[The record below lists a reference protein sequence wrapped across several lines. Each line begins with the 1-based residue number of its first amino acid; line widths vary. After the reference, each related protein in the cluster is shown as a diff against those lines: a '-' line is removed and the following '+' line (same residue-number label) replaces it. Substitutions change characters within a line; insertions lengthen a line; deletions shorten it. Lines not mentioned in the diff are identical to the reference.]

1 MFLALFLNV
10 LAEIRSSIWKEM
22 YLILKAND
30 LFPLYNMMEVNWV
43 QQIFKKKVK
52 WASSSFKLRAAWRD

>member
-1 MFLALFLNV
+1 
-10 LAEIRSSIWKEM
+10 M

-43 QQIFKKKVK
+43 QQIFKKKLNE
-52 WASSSFKLRAAWRD
+52 LRQVLKYAQPGVTNSTF

>member
-43 QQIFKKKVK
+43 QQIFFIK
-52 WASSSFKLRAAWRD
+52 S